1 MLKFHFTISRVQFL
15 YNKIFCHARF
25 RNIKQESDSFSFYQ
39 YNVSFQRSNKINSL
53 QYDFKIYQ
61 APLLLTISIYQNWN
75 IWSNFIATKH
85 SVQSYQYKRHDMC
98 IITQNETTCSSGY
111 NPQIASN
118 VSNNQ
123 LHIFCYRYQGSSP
136 NASRKLTT
144 NFFFVRYCIIFAHFS
159 SDNII

>member
-1 MLKFHFTISRVQFL
+1 MLQFHFTISWVQFL

-39 YNVSFQRSNKINSL
+39 YNMSFLGSNKIDCL

-61 APLLLTISIYQNWN
+61 TPLLTISIYQNWN

-98 IITQNETTCSSGY
+98 IITQNETMWFSGY
-111 NPQIASN
+111 NPPITSN

-123 LHIFCYRYQGSSP
+123 LHISYYRYQGSSP
-136 NASRKLTT
+136 NASRKFTT
-144 NFFFVRYCIIFAHFS
+144 NFIFVKYCIILAHFS
-159 SDNII
+159 SNNII

>member
-1 MLKFHFTISRVQFL
+1 MKDVTILFYHILSS

-25 RNIKQESDSFSFYQ
+25 RNIKQESDRFPFYQ
-39 YNVSFQRSNKINSL
+39 YNMSFLRSNKIDCL

-61 APLLLTISIYQNWN
+61 APLLLTTSIYQNWN
-75 IWSNFIATKH
+75 IWSNFVATKH

-98 IITQNETTCSSGY
+98 IITQNETIWSSGY
-111 NPQIASN
+111 NPPITSN

-123 LHIFCYRYQGSSP
+123 LHILCYRYQGSSP
-136 NASRKLTT
+136 NASRKFTT
-144 NFFFVRYCIIFAHFS
+144 NFIFVKHCIILAH